1 MFTVYHSNQLELL
14 KSLLVSLIQ
23 QRPLSDPFQ
32 KELILVQSPGMAQ
45 WLKMALA
52 NEQQIVANVE
62 FPLPA
67 TFIWQ
72 LFVRVLDGVPERSD
86 FNKEAMTWKL
96 MDILPSCLDEP
107 EFADLAAYLE
117 DSQGSAACLSA
128 GRKSG
133 RYFRSVFGLS
143 PRVGAGM
150 GARTT
155 SARA

>member
-1 MFTVYHSNQLELL
+1 VFTVYHSNQLDLL

-62 FPLPA
+62 FPL
-67 TFIWQ
+67 
-72 LFVRVLDGVPERSD
+72 LDGVPERSD
-86 FNKEAMTWKL
+86 FNKESMTWKL
-96 MDILPSCLDEP
+96 MDILPSCLDAP

-117 DSQGSAACLSA
+117 DSQVHYQTPLEWRGC
-128 GRKSG
+128 RH
-133 RYFRSVFGLS
+133 
-143 PRVGAGM
+143 
-150 GARTT
+150 
-155 SARA
+155 